1 MMNRKALPHAIV
13 CFAWLLVACGG
24 AAPATMPPSSPG
36 PLLGQPAPMFSRP
49 TIQGGHIDTEAAAG
63 RVLVIEFFARYC
75 RPCQKRL
82 PAAEKL
88 RAALPDVVVI
98 GISLDEAPDIAL
110 EQVRRYGLGFP
121 VVHDAGQVLAGRF
134 RVAELPIA
142 LVVGGDGR
150 VRWIG
155 GPGQSD
161 DALRR
166 AVLAT
171 RREGTSPATSHQ

>member
-1 MMNRKALPHAIV
+1 MTHCKALPHAIAGLV
-13 CFAWLLVACGG
+13 LLLVACGG
-24 AAPATMPPSSPG
+24 AAPQAMPPSSPG
-36 PLLGQPAPMFSRP
+36 PLLGQPAPMFRRP
-49 TIQGGHIDTEAAAG
+49 TIQGGQIDTAAAAG
-63 RVLVIEFFARYC
+63 QVLVVEFFAKYC

-82 PAAEKL
+82 PAAEAL
-88 RAALPDVVVI
+88 RAELPDVVVV
-98 GISLDEAPDIAL
+98 GVSVDESPALAL

-134 RVAELPIA
+134 RVVELPIA

-171 RREGTSPATSHQ
+171 RREGTTPATSRK